1 MSQVAKLQKIQKMIY
16 QSNVQRQQLR
26 ILPQQIQLLNLF
38 HLNTLEL
45 NQRIKEELEENPCLE
60 ELNEES
66 SETVEGENISPDK
79 IEDDCREWEDDLLD
93 DIADAKIIYSNYLNS
108 EIYSEKPFIQSD
120 SFQQILKDQYKFIL
134 SSEADLQM
142 ADYIV
147 DSMDETGF
155 LTEDIDV
162 VAENFS
168 FKYNHWVSSKEI
180 ENMLHFIQ
188 GLEPPGIGARNV
200 CECLILQLKRLPD
213 NFQVQKAIDLLENYY
228 TDLKNRNMFKIRE
241 ALQLDEIQLKDIL
254 KLIGSLNMHPVIT
267 VQDQSFSNGYIIPDF
282 ILTVD
287 GDEMNVSLYRSSA
300 AALTINYGW
309 LDSVNSKNCNKQLD
323 KATQQYIKSKITSA
337 KWFISAIQQRESSM
351 LKIMKAI
358 VNWQR
363 DYFLEGDISFLK
375 PMILKDIAQ
384 VVQMDISSVS
394 RITSNKY
401 VSTPFGLIL
410 LKNLFNEGIST
421 VEGNIVSSHVIKNA
435 LEEIIVSE
443 DKKSPFTD
451 QQLVKK
457 LAQRGYMIARRTVAK
472 YRELLHIRTAQMRAL
487 WQ

>member
-1 MSQVAKLQKIQKMIY
+1 MIH
-16 QSNVQRQQLR
+16 QSNIQRQQLR

-45 NQRIKEELEENPCLE
+45 NQKIREELEENPCLE
-60 ELNEES
+60 ELNTES
-66 SETVEGENISPDK
+66 AETDEGGNISLGS
-79 IEDDCREWEDDLLD
+79 IEDDCRDWEDYLQD
-93 DIADAKIIYSNYLNS
+93 DIADARIVYSNYLNK
-108 EIYSEKPFIQSD
+108 EIYSERPFIQSD

-134 SSEADLQM
+134 SSEEDLQM
-142 ADYIV
+142 ADYLV
-147 DSMDETGF
+147 DSMDGNGF

-168 FKYNHWVSSKEI
+168 FKYNRWVGAKEM
-180 ENMLHFIQ
+180 EDMLCFIQ

-228 TDLKNRNMFKIRE
+228 ADLKNRNMPKIRE
-241 ALQLDEIQLKDIL
+241 ALQLDEAQLKNIL
-254 KLIGSLNMHPVIT
+254 KLIGSLNMHPV
-267 VQDQSFSNGYIIPDF
+267 VNEQDQSFCNGYIIPDF
-282 ILTVD
+282 ILTTE
-287 GDEMNVSLYRSSA
+287 GNEMSVSLYRSSLGT
-300 AALTINYGW
+300 LTINYDW
-309 LDSVNSKNCNKQLD
+309 LDSVNSRNGNKQLD
-323 KATQQYIKSKITSA
+323 KSAQQYIKNKITSA

-358 VNWQR
+358 VSWQH
-363 DYFLEGDISFLK
+363 DYFIEGNIAFLK

-384 VVQMDISSVS
+384 IVQMDISSVS
-394 RITSNKY
+394 RITCNKY

-410 LKNLFNEGIST
+410 LKNLFNEGINT
-421 VEGNIVSSHVIKNA
+421 VGGNNVSSHVIKIA

-457 LAQRGYMIARRTVAK
+457 LLQRGYIIARRTVAK
-472 YRELLHIRTAQMRAL
+472 YRELLHIPTAQMRAL